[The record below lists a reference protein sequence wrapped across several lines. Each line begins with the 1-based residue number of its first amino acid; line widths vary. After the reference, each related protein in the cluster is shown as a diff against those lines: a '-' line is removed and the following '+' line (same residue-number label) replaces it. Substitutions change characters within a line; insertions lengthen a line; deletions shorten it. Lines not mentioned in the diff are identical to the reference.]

1 MVTPAKIA
9 HLPFGSI
16 FVSLPNCHA
25 G

>member
-1 MVTPAKIA
+1 MVTPVKIA

>member
-1 MVTPAKIA
+1 MLTPVKIA